1 MNSLKPTIDHCMIA
15 DRHRFRRRASSAK
28 NQTQKQRLAGDIRR
42 SVQYAAHRRER
53 LPEIRYPSELPVSE
67 KAQDLLKRVRDH
79 RVLIVAGETGSG
91 KSTQLPKICLA
102 AGQGIFGQIAHTQPR
117 RIAARSI
124 SARLAEELKLGVGAG
139 VGYRVRF
146 DEKTSDQDYI
156 RVLTDGMLL
165 AEAQSDPFLNQYD
178 TLIIDEAHERSL
190 NIDFLLGFLKQLLAR
205 RRDLKLI
212 ITSATIDTEKFS
224 LHFDGAPVVNV
235 SGRTYPVSVRYQPPE
250 DEKTRSDKQTNQSI
264 LDALQDLFSRR
275 PGHTLV
281 FLPGEREI
289 REAQQYLQ
297 RHFKPG
303 VEILPLYARLAGAQ
317 QARLFRPSQSTRVI
331 LATNVAETS
340 LTLPGIEYVIDTGLA
355 RINRYSPARRV
366 NTLPIERISKAAADQ
381 RKGRCGRVK
390 AGICVRLYSEEDF
403 QSRDDFTA
411 PEILRTALTGVVL
424 SLKSRRLGE
433 AEDFPFID
441 PPERRQWNAARQE
454 LKILGALDAENA
466 LTDIGRSLARMPV
479 DPRIGRML
487 YAAGEQENC
496 LTEMTV
502 LAASLEI
509 PDPRITPHEGMQA
522 ARQHHR
528 EQAKEGC
535 DFFAL
540 INLYRSFQQQQK
552 NKTRKQLQD
561 WCQKNYLAP
570 TRMREWADLVRRLRK
585 ELNGFKYA
593 LNTEPATEVAV
604 HRALLRGLL
613 DQVAMKSDKG
623 AYTGTYAKQLAIF
636 PGSAL
641 YKAAPKWIMAAEM
654 VETSQLFARSVAP
667 VNVTWIEEF
676 AGTLLRY
683 EYSEPHWSS
692 KAGQVMAFQR
702 GYFLNL
708 PVFSGRRRPYSE
720 VDAQEARA
728 IFIREALVPG
738 ELKGRF
744 EFIRHNLTMLD
755 EVLQL
760 EHKIRRHDVLVSE
773 QTLANFYAQVLPESV
788 LSESS
793 LRKWLKSDS
802 AHSASL
808 KLGKEDLFK
817 RELSRHELDLPDV
830 IHHGEH
836 PLELDYHFAPGEAS
850 DGISARVPLPLLNQ
864 LSQADFDKLVPGYL
878 SEKIEHLIR
887 SLPKPARKQLAP
899 IQATV
904 EMVNHALQQDDRPL
918 FEALADIL
926 NRHANLRLS
935 PADFDQDRLP
945 DHLTMKLVLLDEAG
959 DELGRA
965 DTLGKLKQE
974 FGTQARQSIAEVD
987 HQWQKTG
994 LTGWDFDELPDSVR
1008 VGTHGLETVAYPALV
1023 DAGGSVSL
1031 QLFDAPD
1038 EAQAAHRQGV
1048 VRLIQ
1053 LGTSFGQKLAKR
1065 PLPYWQDISLRY
1077 SPIGSSLDLRAALL
1091 DAVLMEMLF
1100 SADDRIRNRLEFEQ
1114 QTAKLEVG
1122 FSRSIEPYCKSLQQG
1137 LSAYGRNIARLDSL
1151 SLPAESRQDIQA
1163 QLDYLVYEDFLVE
1176 VPLSSLL
1183 NYPLYFRA
1191 LDARLERLAFDPQG
1205 DLKKLQLLK
1214 PYWQAY
1220 LQNWETYPHNLAL
1233 DQYRWMVEAYRV
1245 SLFAPT
1251 LKTPQPVSPK
1261 RLDSAWNRF
1270 QNTQ

>member
-1 MNSLKPTIDHCMIA
+1 MSSFKQTIDHCMIA
-15 DRHRFRRRASSAK
+15 DRHRFRRRATRAK
-28 NQTQKQRLAGDIRR
+28 NQTQKQALADDIRA
-42 SVQYAAHRRER
+42 SVQRANLRSER

-67 KAQDLLKRVRDH
+67 KAQDLLKLVRDN

-117 RIAARSI
+117 RIAARAI
-124 SARLAEELKLGVGAG
+124 SARLAEELKVDVGAG

-205 RRDLKLI
+205 RCDLKLI

-224 LHFDGAPVVNV
+224 RHFDGAPVVNV
-235 SGRTYPVSVRYQPPE
+235 SGRTYPVSVRYQAPE

-264 LDALQDLFSRR
+264 LEALQHLFSRQ

-303 VEILPLYARLAGAQ
+303 IEILPLYARLAGAQ

-355 RINRYSPARRV
+355 RISRYSPGRRV

-390 AGICVRLYSEEDF
+390 AGICVRLYSEGDF

-454 LKILGALDAENA
+454 LKILGALDAENS

-570 TRMREWADLVRRLRK
+570 ARMREWADLVRRLRK
-585 ELNGFKYA
+585 ELDGFKYA
-593 LNTEPATEVAV
+593 LNAEPAAEEAV

-641 YKAAPKWIMAAEM
+641 YKSAPKWIMAAEM

-667 VNVTWIEEF
+667 VKVTWIEEF
-676 AGTLLRY
+676 AGALLRH
-683 EYSEPHWSS
+683 EYSEPHWSI

-720 VDAQEARA
+720 VDAEEARA

-738 ELKGRF
+738 EINGRF
-744 EFIRHNLTMLD
+744 EFIQHNLAMLD
-755 EVLQL
+755 EVLKL

-793 LRKWLKSDS
+793 LRKWLKLEPVNI
-802 AHSASL
+802 ASL
-808 KLGKEDLFK
+808 KLSKEDLFK

-836 PLELDYHFAPGEAS
+836 PLALDYHFAPGEET

-878 SEKIEHLIR
+878 AEKIEHLIR

-904 EMVNHALQQDDRPL
+904 EIVNQALEQDDRPL

-926 NRHANLRLS
+926 NRHANLRLT
-935 PADFDQDRLP
+935 PADFDQERLP

-965 DTLGKLKQE
+965 DTLGKLKQA
-974 FGTQARQSIAEVD
+974 FGSQARQSIADVD
-987 HQWQKTG
+987 HRWQKAG
-994 LTGWDFDELPDSVR
+994 LTGWDFDDLPDSVR

-1023 DAGGSVSL
+1023 DAGSSINL
-1031 QLFDAPD
+1031 QLFDD
-1038 EAQAAHRQGV
+1038 LGEAEASHRQGV

-1077 SPIGSSLDLRAALL
+1077 SPIGSQLDLRAALV
-1091 DAVLMEMLF
+1091 DAVLMEIMF
-1100 SADDRIRNRLEFEQ
+1100 SAAERIRKYPEFEQ
-1114 QTAKLEVG
+1114 QSAKLEAD
-1122 FSRSIEPYCKSLQQG
+1122 FSNAIEPYCKSLQQG
-1137 LSAYGRNIARLDSL
+1137 LSAYGRIISALDGL
-1151 SLPAESRQDIQA
+1151 PLPAESRQDIQT
-1163 QLDYLVYEDFLVE
+1163 QLDYLVYEDFLIE

-1220 LQNWETYPHNLAL
+1220 LQNWEAHPHNTAL
-1233 DQYRWMVEAYRV
+1233 DQYRWMVEAYRM

-1251 LKTPQPVSPK
+1251 VKTPQPVSPK
-1261 RLDSAWNRF
+1261 RLDVAWQAF
-1270 QNTQ
+1270 QKG